1 MWPLA
6 QECRAVGQ
14 GCDCLG
20 RNAGE
25 QERRE
30 AGAARAG
37 MPWHRDAAA
46 GTGMQ
51 SILVAWA
58 GTQGS
63 RNAGQQECRD
73 ESRQSRDESGWSR
86 DAPRPLSL
94 QPLTFLHRT
103 QLGAGEGNADGK
115 SWQEPAQVPAAPG
128 FQLI

>member
-1 MWPLA
+1 MQRSWSRD
-6 QECRAVGQ
+6 ESSQ
-14 GCDCLG
+14 GRDESSQG
-20 RNAGE
+20 
-25 QERRE
+25 
-30 AGAARAG
+30 
-37 MPWHRDAAA
+37 RDAAA

-103 QLGAGEGNADGK
+103 QLGADEGNADGK

-128 FQLI
+128 FQLL